1 MLDYALTLAVVTLI
15 YVLLSLALDLQY
27 GFTGMINFG
36 VAGFF
41 GAGAYTSVLLTMR
54 AGWPAPLSFA
64 AAMVVCGAIA
74 WPLGKIALRLR
85 DDYLAIVTLGFSE
98 IIRLVLVQEQWLTNG
113 VQGIPGVPRLWPTW
127 STAHS
132 ELFLL
137 GMLCVANV
145 AMVLFLRHLTHSP
158 YGRLIQAIRDD
169 EVAVKALGKN
179 PARFKTQV
187 LVIGGAITGLSGACS
202 PHYMTY
208 IVPDQFVPLIT
219 FYVWMA
225 VIMGGV
231 ARLSGSVA
239 GAALLVVFLEGS
251 RFLRGVLPW
260 VSDDAMASVQI
271 GAVGLVLILFMRWR
285 PEGLF
290 GRRREGLR

>member
-54 AGWPAPLSFA
+54 AGWPAPFAFA

-127 STAHS
+127 TTAHS

-145 AMVLFLRHLTHSP
+145 AVVLFLRHLTHSP

-187 LVIGGAITGLSGACS
+187 LVIGGAITGLAGAFFA
-202 PHYMTY
+202 HYMTY

-239 GAALLVVFLEGS
+239 GAALLVLFLEGS